1 MHYYLNEIFLTN
13 VIKIINCQLLVYI
26 FPKDGKIFNFSL
38 QHAHYKLDEKPI
50 LSFFI
55 KTPINFDKK

>member
-1 MHYYLNEIFLTN
+1 MSSKLTF
-13 VIKIINCQLLVYI
+13 NCQLLVYI